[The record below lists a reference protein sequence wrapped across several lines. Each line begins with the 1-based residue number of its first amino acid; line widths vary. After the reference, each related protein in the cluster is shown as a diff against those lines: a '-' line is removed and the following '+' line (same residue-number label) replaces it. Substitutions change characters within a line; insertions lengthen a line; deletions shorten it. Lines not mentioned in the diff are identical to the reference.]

1 MLSFFSHVQLFV
13 TLWNVAQQVP
23 LSMKF
28 SGQENWSGLPCPPP
42 GDLPD
47 PGIKPTSLLS
57 PALAG
62 GFFTTRDTWEALVWK
77 GLTVFYTVIANGTI
91 IDKWL
96 VFTGVRH
103 MDVKC
108 AVSQPTQM
116 QRRAALQ
123 DRMAGKTYE
132 SPAVLLGL
140 TDNEAFPFN
149 CFCKCP
155 LSSLIHFMFI
165 QKLHCR
171 WYY

>member
-1 MLSFFSHVQLFV
+1 MSDSYA
-13 TLWNVAQQVP
+13 TPWNVAHQAP
-23 LSMKF
+23 LSMKL
-28 SGQENWSGLPCPPP
+28 SRPENWSGLPCPPP

-47 PGIKPTSLLS
+47 PGIKPVSLMS

-62 GFFTTRDTWEALVWK
+62 GFFTTRDTWEALVWR
-77 GLTVFYTVIANGTI
+77 GLTVFHTVIVNVTI

-103 MDVKC
+103 VDVKC

-116 QRRAALQ
+116 QRWATLQ
-123 DRMAGKTYE
+123 DRMAGKKYE
-132 SPAVLLGL
+132 SLGALLGL
-140 TDNEAFPFN
+140 TDNKASPFN

-155 LSSLIHFMFI
+155 LSNLIHFTFI
-165 QKLHCR
+165 HKIHCR